1 MAAILFALLSA
12 FGYGWTN
19 VLMQLGLRDPR
30 ATPFRALVVN
40 LVGGTAVLA
49 VAVALLQGTKAVGL
63 NIEGVVYFVCAGLA
77 AALAGQAA
85 NFQAIRRIGAT
96 RTASLAM
103 SENLFAA
110 FLAFTILGQSVSPM
124 TAVGIAILM
133 VSTIL
138 FMQET
143 NATMTRETAPLD
155 RGGGWFRS
163 VAAAGFGF
171 ALLSALSFAVAGVF
185 RQLGVQ
191 AFPSAVAGAF
201 IGNVAALILIV
212 AGFAATRRLATILK
226 VGRKAL
232 VMFLLSGLCSAV
244 GTVSFVL
251 ALQLGATVAI
261 STALKN
267 TQPLFTFGLAALLLS
282 RHERISL
289 RLGMLVVLVVLG
301 GVLTA
306 LGLF

>member
-1 MAAILFALLSA
+1 VAAIIFAVLSA

-30 ATPFRALVVN
+30 ATPFRGLLIN
-40 LVGGTAVLA
+40 LAGGTVALA
-49 VAVALLQGTKAVGL
+49 VAVALLSGTKTAAL
-63 NIEGVVYFVCAGLA
+63 NVQGVMYFVAAGLA

-110 FLAFTILGQSVSPM
+110 FLAFAILGQAVSPL

-133 VSTIL
+133 VSTVL
-138 FMQET
+138 FVQET
-143 NATMTRETAPLD
+143 NATMARETARLD
-155 RGGGWFRS
+155 RGRGWFRS
-163 VAAAGFGF
+163 VAAGGYGF
-171 ALLSALSFAVAGVF
+171 ALLSALSFAVAGIF
-185 RQLGVQ
+185 RQLGVE

-201 IGNVAALILIV
+201 IGNIAALILIV
-212 AGFAATRRLATILK
+212 IAFAATRQLGGVRRLS
-226 VGRKAL
+226 RKSL
-232 VMFLLSGLCSAV
+232 VMFLLSGVASSV
-244 GTVSFVL
+244 GTVSFIL
-251 ALQLGATVAI
+251 ALQLGASVAI

-267 TQPLFTFGLAALLLS
+267 TQPLFTFGLAALLLA
-282 RHERISL
+282 RHERISV
-289 RLGMLVVLVVLG
+289 RLGFLVALVVLG

-306 LGLF
+306 LGRF